1 VTADDDRRR
10 AFEELWAALEEERR
24 IVGEELTT
32 VCPEHL
38 RFVPCRR
45 CEPGEEKH
53 STDPH
58 DVERTI
64 RFQHGAEAAAQYRWD
79 NPDHFG

>member
-1 VTADDDRRR
+1 MTEDDRRR
-10 AFEELWAALEEERR
+10 AFEELGALLEEEALL
-24 IVGEELTT
+24 GGDKTT

-38 RFVPCRR
+38 RFVPCRQ
-45 CEPGEEKH
+45 CEPGDEKY

-64 RFQHGAEAAAQYRWD
+64 RFQHGAEAAAQYRWVSRD
-79 NPDHFG
+79 DLR